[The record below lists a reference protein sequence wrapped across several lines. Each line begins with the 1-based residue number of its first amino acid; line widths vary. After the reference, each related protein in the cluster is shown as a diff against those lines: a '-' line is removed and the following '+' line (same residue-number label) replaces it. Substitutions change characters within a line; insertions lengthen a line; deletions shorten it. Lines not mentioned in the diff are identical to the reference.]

1 MKREDIEKEISSR
14 LDEPDN
20 EWDAIFNSGFSRG
33 FRAAVDW
40 RINSVWNEP
49 TIEAIRDED
58 ILIEDVRGKFTVHKF
73 YLEKWEN
80 MVKVYEIKRWA
91 YVKDLISKTKE

>member
-1 MKREDIEKEISSR
+1 MKKEVIEKAAFAYACENQVA
-14 LDEPDN
+14 PC
-20 EWDAIFNSGFSRG
+20 SGGELEKG
-33 FRAAVDW
+33 FKAGADW

>member
-1 MKREDIEKEISSR
+1 MKKEIIECTAVNYDPR
-14 LDEPDN
+14 
-20 EWDAIFNSGFSRG
+20 AIA
-33 FRAAVDW
+33 FRAYVAGAEW

-58 ILIEDVRGKFTVHKF
+58 ILIEDIRGKFTVHKF

-80 MVKVYEIKRWA
+80 MVRIYEIKRWA
-91 YVKDLISKTKE
+91 YIKDLIPNAEE